1 MLDFRTSGAKTLA
14 ARGTLSRREGA
25 RREEGMDRIGVGVVG
40 AGDVADRHIEGLVRA
55 SGVWIAAV
63 AEPNEERR
71 AAFAKR
77 YGVELASGDHRPIL
91 DSRSVDVVLIL
102 TPHDTHTEITLDALN
117 AGKHVICEKPMAPR
131 LEDCDRMLEAA
142 ARCGRSLWVTHTLRS
157 DFFYRIASARLSAGA
172 LGRLIGASFRWFTD
186 ELGRLEDPAHWKG
199 TRDRSGGGVLIDG
212 GCHVADLA
220 NGFFGPAR
228 RVHAFGKRLVAKRE
242 SVAEDTAA
250 FSIEFESGALASAL
264 LGFTAGSSWRRPGGF
279 AAGMDVSSGEPR
291 ARSKAVISSATT
303 ISAGRA
309 SNGEPAS
316 PIALTWTTGSRV
328 RATSTSRSSER
339 SVARACRRSPRSMR
353 ETPSPSSM
361 PRIAR
366 SRAATQRRSTG
377 AGRCSARGW
386 ASPRRTQDRTG
397 ATVSTSNRGRRQGR
411 RGAAGPA

>member
-1 MLDFRTSGAKTLA
+1 
-14 ARGTLSRREGA
+14 
-25 RREEGMDRIGVGVVG
+25 MDRIGVGVVG

-279 AAGMDVSSGEPR
+279 AAGMDVSLWGTEGAIEGGYLIRDHDFRRTCIERRTGEPDR
-291 ARSKAVISSATT
+291 AYVDDGLSRPGDLDFAIIRALRGEGVPPVTALDARNAVAVIDAAYRSLASGNAEKVDWR
-303 ISAGRA
+303 RA
-309 SNGEPAS
+309 
-316 PIALTWTTGSRV
+316 V
-328 RATSTSRSSER
+328 
-339 SVARACRRSPRSMR
+339 
-353 ETPSPSSM
+353 
-361 PRIAR
+361 
-366 SRAATQRRSTG
+366 
-377 AGRCSARGW
+377 
-386 ASPRRTQDRTG
+386 
-397 ATVSTSNRGRRQGR
+397 
-411 RGAAGPA
+411 